1 MTIPETLVSDPLD
14 QTIQIDMNTEYLVR
28 TYGDFFTKEGL
39 RYKDFYVE
47 KPLPNWKFRGS
58 RYVASIAT
66 VKTPQA
72 PIQSLAKLY
81 CKDENNNIW
90 DKELGQEDLENV
102 DKAIALVKLSYDSAR
117 LGNGP
122 IGDVPIDMHRD
133 ITISDGTSVGVEYVP
148 YIESNTDGILRDM
161 NQHIDVAE

>member
-1 MTIPETLVSDPLD
+1 MIDSETLLSDPLD
-14 QTIQIDMNTEYLVR
+14 QTIQIDMNTEYLAR
-28 TYGDFFTKEGL
+28 TYEKFLTKESL
-39 RYKDFYVE
+39 RTKDFYIE
-47 KPLPNWKFRGS
+47 NTLPEGNFRS
-58 RYVASIAT
+58 YRYLASIAT

-72 PIQSLAKLY
+72 PIQSLAKVY
-81 CKDENNNIW
+81 CEEGNIW
-90 DKELGQEDLENV
+90 EKNLGQEDLENV

-148 YIESNTDGILRDM
+148 YSEDRTDRILGDM
-161 NQHIDVAE
+161 NQHIEVAE